1 MLYRLTKGVV
11 LGLAAAALAVAC
23 ATPPPPPV
31 VREPAEHLPAGADM
45 YLAADLTR
53 HYEFVLDVFEE
64 AEQLNSDMRRILDNT
79 EHLTIAMRNPP
90 GGGLSGLYVAGR
102 GKYPVRSY
110 EFGLRVMRLWER
122 KETRI
127 NGRRYHYWRNRE
139 DGFQL
144 IFLDDHTML
153 FASDGIEL
161 MIDPPGAPGSAHLPA
176 TSTLVALQSTGSQ
189 ATPHPVVLA
198 DMLERG
204 MGLFVPEPSNQMVQA
219 LPDPRLR
226 VPLVEL
232 ALYLSEPGSHMRAS
246 AESTGASAQNAEGD
260 EDRGPELELSGAM
273 RLEREQD
280 ARVFTVIA
288 RLAVIG
294 VASDAG
300 IPVRRLMETLDI
312 QRDGT
317 VIGFRG
323 IPVGEK
329 VLVRRLGA
337 VLKPP
342 LEEVQE

>member
-1 MLYRLTKGVV
+1 MLYRLAKGVV
-11 LGLAAAALAVAC
+11 LSLTAAVLAVGC
-23 ATPPPPPV
+23 ATPPPTPV
-31 VREPAEHLPAGADM
+31 PREPAEHLPAGADM

-53 HYEFVLDVFEE
+53 HYEFVLEVFEE
-64 AEQLNSDMRRILDNT
+64 AEQLSPDMRRILSNT
-79 EHLTIAMRNPP
+79 EQLSIAMRTIP

-102 GKYPVRSY
+102 GTYPVRSY

-122 KETRI
+122 RETRI
-127 NGRRYHYWRNRE
+127 NGQRYRYWRNRE
-139 DGFQL
+139 DGFEL

-153 FASDGIEL
+153 FASDGIEQ
-161 MIDPPGAPGSAHLPA
+161 MIDPPALSSRSRLPA
-176 TSTLVALQSTGSQ
+176 TSTLVAAQSTGLQSSGSD
-189 ATPHPVVLA
+189 ATPHTEVVSG
-198 DMLERG
+198 MLERG
-204 MGLFVPEPSNQMVQA
+204 MGLFVPQPSTQMVQA

-232 ALYLSEPGSHMRAS
+232 ALYLSEPGDHMQPT
-246 AESTGASAQNAEGD
+246 EGENGA
-260 EDRGPELELSGAM
+260 PELELSGAM

-312 QRDGT
+312 QRNGT
-317 VIGFRG
+317 VIGFQG
-323 IPVGEK
+323 IPVGKE

-342 LEEVQE
+342 LEEVTE

>member
-11 LGLAAAALAVAC
+11 LGFAAAALAVAC
-23 ATPPPPPV
+23 ATPPPAPV
-31 VREPAEHLPAGADM
+31 VRELAEHLPAGADM

-53 HYEFVLDVFEE
+53 HYQFVLDVFEE
-64 AEQLNSDMRRILDNT
+64 AEQLNSDMRRILSNT
-79 EHLTIAMRNPP
+79 EHLTIAMRTLP

-139 DGFQL
+139 DGSQL
-144 IFLDDHTML
+144 IFIDDHTML

-161 MIDPPGAPGSAHLPA
+161 MIDPPGFAQLPA
-176 TSTLVALQSTGSQ
+176 TSTLVALRSTGNQ
-189 ATPHPVVLA
+189 ATPHPVVLS

-204 MGLFVPEPSNQMVQA
+204 MGLFAPEPSNQMVQA

-232 ALYLSEPGSHMRAS
+232 ALYLSAPGSHMTS
-246 AESTGASAQNAEGD
+246 SNESTEAAAQDAE
-260 EDRGPELELSGAM
+260 GPELELSGAM

-312 QRDGT
+312 RREGT

-323 IPVGEK
+323 IPVGEQ